1 VNLMLDL
8 IYVAVTVIFFLVSW
22 RYVKA
27 CEKL

>member
-1 VNLMLDL
+1 MLDL
-8 IYVAVTVIFFLVSW
+8 IYVLATLSFFWISW